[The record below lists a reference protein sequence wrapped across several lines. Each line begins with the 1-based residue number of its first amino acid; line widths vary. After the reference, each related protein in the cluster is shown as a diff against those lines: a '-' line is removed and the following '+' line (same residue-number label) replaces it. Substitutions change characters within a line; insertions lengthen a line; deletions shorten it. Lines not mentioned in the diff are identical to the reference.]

1 MTDKPIRLRG
11 DISND
16 YFGFEYNRKS
26 TKTLKD
32 YIDMF
37 NVDDYWIYKY
47 SNKQKLVSVEEF
59 ITFINMGYMLFRKD
73 KYDKEYINLWLRE
86 FFYKGGR
93 SGIQFLVKPT
103 PPFDPEKIK
112 IKK

>member
-37 NVDDYWIYKY
+37 NIDDYWIYKRTRHQKEVNINDFNNYKY
-47 SNKQKLVSVEEF
+47 SGYIFFKKIKYNKD
-59 ITFINMGYMLFRKD
+59 IINKWL
-73 KYDKEYINLWLRE
+73 EYIID
-86 FFYKGGR
+86 FG
-93 SGIQFLVKPT
+93 GIQFLDKPL